1 MCLIGQVAGDE
12 SIPIES
18 STHGT
23 SRPENGSNGTAHFRP
38 RFTYMCRP
46 RTSTG
51 GAHPQAGDIHS
62 NVRRRTCPAL
72 HAASGSWS
80 PAHIGGEVL
89 AREGG
94 TGGDELGRCALED
107 DAAAVVAGAGAEVD
121 DPV

>member
-1 MCLIGQVAGDE
+1 MAATEPLFSAHASPTCAG
-12 SIPIES
+12 
-18 STHGT
+18 
-23 SRPENGSNGTAHFRP
+23 RAHPLAAHIHWR
-38 RFTYMCRP
+38 

-62 NVRRRTCPAL
+62 NVPTRTCPAL

-121 DPV
+121 DPVGMRHDRLVVRN